1 MEKILVIGKGISGK
15 GASKLLKD
23 LGFRTYVVDD
33 KKKFGFSYLKQKLFD
48 GLSMVVV
55 SPGVELSHELVVEA
69 KERGIEVVGELEFAS
84 RYLVSDNI
92 AITGTN
98 GKTTTTSLMGHL
110 LCGGQRTVRVA
121 GNIGKALSTVV
132 LDSTMLDITVIEVS
146 SFQLETICYFKPKI
160 ACLLNISEDHL
171 NRHKTM
177 ENYIKTKFRIFENQE
192 PYDKAILNL
201 DDPIIMG
208 QDLTAIKSE
217 VFFFSLKT
225 ECKGCYLKDGKIY
238 FNDGNQTKFVMDESL
253 IALKGKHNIANA
265 LAGILASI
273 LIGET
278 IETICLRMP
287 SFKGAKHR
295 LEYVAEINGVTFIN
309 DSKATNISST
319 IVAMQA
325 MTEHFSI
332 ILGGSDKGYEFD
344 KLFENK
350 NPLLKNVIVLGE
362 TKQKI
367 LDSAGR
373 QGVSNVYEVK
383 SFKDAV
389 NLAYELSESGE
400 TVLMSPACASFD
412 MFTCYEQRG
421 DVFCNIV
428 RGLKD
433 KT

>member
-69 KERGIEVVGELEFAS
+69 KKRGIEVVGELEFAS

-98 GKTTTTSLMGHL
+98 GKTTTTSLVGHL
-110 LCGGQRTVRVA
+110 LSGGQRTVRVA

-278 IETICLRMP
+278 IENICLRMP

-344 KLFENK
+344 KLFEDK

-367 LDSAGR
+367 LDSVGR

-400 TVLMSPACASFD
+400 TVLLSPACASFD
-412 MFTCYEQRG
+412 MFTSYEQRG